1 MSLQPAVTQI
11 GTSLQTCLSRVLL
24 CCSLAKA
31 PSLTETRSLTTL
43 TPLYGEDVMYCLEAE
58 EAAKNLKL
66 GGSDPA
72 AAARGMTDL
81 LTPPGLGSSSWEQ
94 QGAVTLLTYLRGVYP
109 SDWDNFRER
118 IARLALAA
126 ADAATKAANG
136 DGEPDSKVP
145 AGVKPERIK
154 SHLKRGFRAIH
165 DYDFR
170 AGGVLAPWA
179 LELQL
184 WASFRAQVSR
194 TAHTGSLRYSQ
205 PRCAHCNQ
213 AVLPVRSPARPL
225 LVTSMLSLIA
235 CLLGACCPLLAG
247 AGKDSPRHGVLRPR
261 DQGADSAGAPAP
273 SGHVLAGLPG
283 LGAADERDQ
292 VQLPGG
298 GTGAMMAAGL
308 MSTTSVTHFFAPVC
322 SPLAEL
328 LQA

>member
-1 MSLQPAVTQI
+1 MGSNPSWMSLQPAVTQVK
-11 GTSLQTCLSRVLL
+11 TSLQTCLSRVLL

-66 GGSDPA
+66 GGADPA

-136 DGEPDSKVP
+136 DGEPDSQVP

-194 TAHTGSLRYSQ
+194 TPHTGVTQ
-205 PRCAHCNQ
+205 
-213 AVLPVRSPARPL
+213 VLPTTLRSLHSGSAACPVPCKTAAGHFHAVAHRLPPWCLLPAACCCSSPA
-225 LVTSMLSLIA
+225 SL
-235 CLLGACCPLLAG
+235 
-247 AGKDSPRHGVLRPR
+247 
-261 DQGADSAGAPAP
+261 Q
-273 SGHVLAGLPG
+273 VLARTARGMVCCDRAIKVLTQLEHPRPVG
-283 LGAADERDQ
+283 MSSQDYQAWVQQMSETKYNYLVAAQ
-292 VQLPGG
+292 VR
-298 GTGAMMAAGL
+298 
-308 MSTTSVTHFFAPVC
+308 
-322 SPLAEL
+322 
-328 LQA
+328 